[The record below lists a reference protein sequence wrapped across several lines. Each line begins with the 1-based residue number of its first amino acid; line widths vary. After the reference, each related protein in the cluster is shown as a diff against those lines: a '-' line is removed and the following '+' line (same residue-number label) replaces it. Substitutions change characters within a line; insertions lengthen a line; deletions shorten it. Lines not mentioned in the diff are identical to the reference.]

1 MEILEMVI
9 RYAILPLLSVICT
22 VGWALYKKHD
32 MRLDTLEN
40 RQNDIEKVVIEIKT
54 EFKYI
59 SRDIKEIKE
68 LLKSISNH

>member
-1 MEILEMVI
+1 MVI

-32 MRLDTLEN
+32 TRLDAIES
-40 RQNDIEKVVIEIKT
+40 RQNNMEKVIIEIKT

-68 LLKSISNH
+68 LLKTISNH